1 MFNLRKRFVSQ
12 RSKSTLAVVGASA
25 AAILS
30 SSLANA
36 GAWVPKQGDGYNKLA
51 YAYYEADKFR
61 GDNDNFSEFIGE
73 NTSFYG
79 EYGLGNNFAVYGQLL
94 YQSLEQ
100 TDANNVKQ
108 TNDGF
113 GDAEI
118 GIRYQWQ
125 ADPFVLSTSFLAKLP
140 YLYDEDEDLALGN
153 GQEDY
158 ELRVLLGKSLNQY
171 GYLGAEFGYRYR
183 SSAPSDEYRY
193 LIEYGFSVN
202 ENLYLRTKLD
212 GVLSVENADSDS
224 GSSDNTANLSVVP
237 EFDSGKWEL
246 TAGWTFDSSSKNKW
260 GLELTYTKDI
270 YGKNTLEGDSIQLGL
285 TRVF

>member
-1 MFNLRKRFVSQ
+1 MFNLRKLLISQ
-12 RSKSTLAVVGASA
+12 RSKPTLAVIGVSA

-30 SSLANA
+30 SGLANA
-36 GAWVPKQGDGYNKLA
+36 GAWVPKQGEGYNKLA
-51 YAYYEADKFR
+51 YAYYEADEFR

-108 TNDGF
+108 TNNGF

-140 YLYDEDEDLALGN
+140 YLYDEDDDLALGN

-183 SSAPSDEYRY
+183 SGAPSDEYRY
-193 LIEYGFSVN
+193 LLEYGFSVN
-202 ENLYLRTKLD
+202 KNLYLRTKLD
-212 GVLSVENADSDS
+212 GVLSAENADSNA
-224 GSSDNTANLSVVP
+224 SDTNANLLVVP

-260 GLELTYTKDI
+260 GLELTYTQDI

>member
-1 MFNLRKRFVSQ
+1 MFNLRKLAISQ
-12 RSKSTLAVVGASA
+12 RSKSALAVVGTSA
-25 AAILS
+25 VAIFCS
-30 SSLANA
+30 NLANA
-36 GAWVPKQGDGYNKLA
+36 GAWVAGKGEGYNKFA
-51 YAYYEADKFR
+51 YAYYEADEFR
-61 GDNDNFSEFIGE
+61 GENDNFSEFIGE

-79 EYGLGNNFAVYGQLL
+79 EYGLGNNFAIYGQLL

-100 TDANNVKQ
+100 TDANGLVQ
-108 TNDGF
+108 TNNGL

-125 ADPFVLSTSFLAKLP
+125 AEPFVLSTSFLAKLP
-140 YLYDEDEDLALGN
+140 YLYDEDEPLALGN

-171 GYLGAEFGYRYR
+171 GYVGAEFGYRLR
-183 SSAPSDEYRY
+183 TDAPSDEYRY
-193 LIEYGFSVN
+193 LLEYGFNVN
-202 ENLYLRTKLD
+202 KNLYLRTKLD
-212 GVLSVENADSDS
+212 GVLSAENADDV
-224 GSSDNTANLSVVP
+224 DNTNANLSVVP

-270 YGKNTLEGDSIQLGL
+270 YGKNTLDGDSIQLGL

>member
-1 MFNLRKRFVSQ
+1 MFNLRKLLISQ
-12 RSKSTLAVVGASA
+12 RSKPTLAVIGASA

-30 SSLANA
+30 SGLANA
-36 GAWVPKQGDGYNKLA
+36 GAWVPKQGEGYNKLA
-51 YAYYEADKFR
+51 YAYYEADEFR

-108 TNDGF
+108 TNNGF

-140 YLYDEDEDLALGN
+140 YLYDEDDDLALGN

-183 SSAPSDEYRY
+183 SGAPSDEYRY
-193 LIEYGFSVN
+193 LLEYGFSVN
-202 ENLYLRTKLD
+202 NNLYLRTKLD
-212 GVLSVENADSDS
+212 GVLSAENADSNA
-224 GSSDNTANLSVVP
+224 SDTNANLLVVP

-260 GLELTYTKDI
+260 GLELTYTQDI